1 MIECFFFSDPDVLL
15 HASSCS
21 FSIFVM
27 AGEEFDE
34 EEQKI
39 VSGVNN
45 AILKKLPY
53 SVDMI
58 PAEEQLMLL
67 GHASTAEEA
76 SLILTGGRERTI
88 VPQLYSAPDPEEDE
102 RAARAIEEMADLML
116 QLQESVAAGSTD
128 PSVLQVINE
137 STAFFEFGVQP
148 KRGLD
153 AVDKLLMRKKTLMDH
168 CGNRSDHW
176 ANREGVSKQMLCAV
190 RIHMLNESDLD
201 VVCPETS
208 GAFWLFDGADKRC
221 EGGGFNWTNPISEEN
236 ENATIKAIKQTLV
249 SLLSGFPSSREDD
262 IAMLEEEVDNSHVD
276 GMGPIRRN
284 AILVRARER
293 RILKERYRVFG
304 PQGPHKDQVV
314 FLLIPAFLFVSF
326 LFFFLFF
333 FPQHRPVGPFFEPFE
348 RFELSNYQ
356 SQGTR
361 KGTKKI
367 DSRKGRF

>member
-1 MIECFFFSDPDVLL
+1 
-15 HASSCS
+15 
-21 FSIFVM
+21 M

-168 CGNRSDHW
+168 C
-176 ANREGVSKQMLCAV
+176 
-190 RIHMLNESDLD
+190 
-201 VVCPETS
+201 
-208 GAFWLFDGADKRC
+208 
-221 EGGGFNWTNPISEEN
+221 
-236 ENATIKAIKQTLV
+236 
-249 SLLSGFPSSREDD
+249 
-262 IAMLEEEVDNSHVD
+262 
-276 GMGPIRRN
+276 
-284 AILVRARER
+284 
-293 RILKERYRVFG
+293 
-304 PQGPHKDQVV
+304 
-314 FLLIPAFLFVSF
+314 
-326 LFFFLFF
+326 
-333 FPQHRPVGPFFEPFE
+333 
-348 RFELSNYQ
+348 
-356 SQGTR
+356 
-361 KGTKKI
+361 
-367 DSRKGRF
+367 